1 MAVKGRMA
9 YFSECKVEQEPLGK
23 KKDQRFRVPKPHFF
37 FSSLASCTVLFAK
50 LPVFLPNRNIYH
62 DNDWRVTSKIKEKDL
77 NPRLEVRT

>member
-37 FSSLASCTVLFAK
+37 FSSLPSCTVLFAK
-50 LPVFLPNRNIYH
+50 LPVFLTEIYTTITIGVSH
-62 DNDWRVTSKIKEKDL
+62 QKLRRKI
-77 NPRLEVRT
+77 

>member
-50 LPVFLPNRNIYH
+50 LPVFLIEIYTTITIGVSH
-62 DNDWRVTSKIKEKDL
+62 QKLRRKI
-77 NPRLEVRT
+77 

>member
-37 FSSLASCTVLFAK
+37 FSSLASCTVLFTK
-50 LPVFLPNRNIYH
+50 LPVFLTEIYTTITIGVSH
-62 DNDWRVTSKIKEKDL
+62 QKLRKKI
-77 NPRLEVRT
+77 

>member
-37 FSSLASCTVLFAK
+37 FPRLLHRFICEITR
-50 LPVFLPNRNIYH
+50 LPYRNIYH

>member
-23 KKDQRFRVPKPHFF
+23 KKDQCFRVPKPHFF

-50 LPVFLPNRNIYH
+50 LPVFLTEIYTTITIGVSH
-62 DNDWRVTSKIKEKDL
+62 QKLRRKI
-77 NPRLEVRT
+77 

>member
-37 FSSLASCTVLFAK
+37 FSSLASCTFLFAK
-50 LPVFLPNRNIYH
+50 LPVFLTEIYTTITIGVSH
-62 DNDWRVTSKIKEKDL
+62 QKLRRKI
-77 NPRLEVRT
+77 